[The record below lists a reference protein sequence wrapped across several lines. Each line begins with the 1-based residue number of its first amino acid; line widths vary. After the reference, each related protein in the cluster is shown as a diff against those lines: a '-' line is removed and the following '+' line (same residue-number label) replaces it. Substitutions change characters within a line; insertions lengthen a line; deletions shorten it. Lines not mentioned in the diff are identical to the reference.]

1 MGDGKSKRRKII
13 DVLIT
18 MISCADGEFKASVAA
33 GKGVSDGRV
42 EEGGGVRGCE
52 ASMHSVDE

>member
-1 MGDGKSKRRKII
+1 MNNWAMAKVRDVFI
-13 DVLIT
+13 DVL
-18 MISCADGEFKASVAA
+18 ISCADGEFKASVAA
-33 GKGVSDGRV
+33 GKGVSEGRV